1 MSFRLDYFGKF
12 SVTATMRKLILIGN
26 GFDLAHGLKTS
37 YKDFSEKYYD
47 HPMLC
52 KFRELVCSEFVENN
66 VDWYDFEANYEG
78 IVGSIFEKNFCNGIS
93 SEGCI
98 ALENKVK
105 EYNEICEDLAE
116 LLKKYLKEETSTD
129 INKLSSVQEEI
140 TYDTHLISFNYT
152 DTAKLYSQKCNYIHG
167 SISEDDFIILGFSEG
182 NVPDAMEGSEYIRFY
197 KEPLKE
203 KLNFIRYLKHN
214 LYNDKAEL
222 MQEFDKHLKS
232 LFSGYGGYDEDE
244 KPVVVDLPREIQY
257 YAESNDYCR
266 ANLDMDIECVK
277 EVVVMGHG
285 LKSDTNYIRDIFE
298 RVYKLEELILF
309 TYHGENPEDLCR
321 KKDKLKQLSGVS
333 DITIKFF

>member
-1 MSFRLDYFGKF
+1 
-12 SVTATMRKLILIGN
+12 MRKLILIGN

>member
-105 EYNEICEDLAE
+105 EYNEIFEDLAE

>member
-1 MSFRLDYFGKF
+1 
-12 SVTATMRKLILIGN
+12 MRKLILIGN

-66 VDWYDFEANYEG
+66 VDWYDFEANYEV

-105 EYNEICEDLAE
+105 EYNEIFEDLAE

-167 SISEDDFIILGFSEG
+167 SISEDDFIILGFAEG

-232 LFSGYGGYDEDE
+232 LFSGYGGYDVEYDEDE
-244 KPVVVDLPREIQY
+244 KPVVVDLPRAIQY

-285 LKSDTNYIRDIFE
+285 LKSDTNYIRDIFK
-298 RVYKLEELILF
+298 RIYKLEELILF

-321 KKDKLKQLSGVS
+321 KKDRLKQLSGVS

>member
-1 MSFRLDYFGKF
+1 
-12 SVTATMRKLILIGN
+12 MRKLILIGN

-105 EYNEICEDLAE
+105 EYNEIFKDLAE

-203 KLNFIRYLKHN
+203 NLNFIRYLKHN

>member
-1 MSFRLDYFGKF
+1 M
-12 SVTATMRKLILIGN
+12 
-26 GFDLAHGLKTS
+26 
-37 YKDFSEKYYD
+37 
-47 HPMLC
+47 
-52 KFRELVCSEFVENN
+52 
-66 VDWYDFEANYEG
+66 
-78 IVGSIFEKNFCNGIS
+78 
-93 SEGCI
+93 
-98 ALENKVK
+98 
-105 EYNEICEDLAE
+105 
-116 LLKKYLKEETSTD
+116 
-129 INKLSSVQEEI
+129 
-140 TYDTHLISFNYT
+140 
-152 DTAKLYSQKCNYIHG
+152 
-167 SISEDDFIILGFSEG
+167 
-182 NVPDAMEGSEYIRFY
+182 PDAMEGSEYIRFY

-214 LYNDKAEL
+214 LYNGKAEL

>member
-1 MSFRLDYFGKF
+1 
-12 SVTATMRKLILIGN
+12 MRKLILIGN

-105 EYNEICEDLAE
+105 EYNEIFEDLAE

-298 RVYKLEELILF
+298 RIDKLEELILF

>member
-1 MSFRLDYFGKF
+1 
-12 SVTATMRKLILIGN
+12 MRKLILIGN

-105 EYNEICEDLAE
+105 EYNEIFEDLAE